1 MDFNFMMAQ
10 LEDEVELPVDETTYD
25 NEVVVPEEDPA
36 VQAAETAAEEEQI
49 ELYCQ
54 SIRALM
60 DEVYC
65 VNSTISR
72 YGETGARLAAR
83 LFPNA
88 PVEMLVAGQEGFKE
102 VLKKIWNFIRGLWN
116 KLIFFLARV
125 YMRIFRRDAAEEWE
139 KAYKEAYKAFNEAS
153 KHSSSAGMPSA
164 VIEVYDPKA
173 VQTYAKR
180 VQVRL
185 RFRFNVETALYQA
198 EALLKLL
205 KSDNKPN
212 DSILKDIAETR
223 TAVNQIH
230 EDTTN
235 TKSLNAEAL
244 HQLNKIRFTIN
255 VNTLQQLSNDLK
267 PLITVQESIRGW
279 KSYCNKITAVAKE
292 ITLEANKRSQ
302 ATGTDEE
309 VKVAREISKVSTEIV
324 SMLTATV
331 GSVGMVSSNA
341 DSILD
346 SYLKQIRAVAE
357 PLAKKYNQR
366 F

>member
-116 KLIFFLARV
+116 KLIFFSR
-125 YMRIFRRDAAEEWE
+125 
-139 KAYKEAYKAFNEAS
+139 
-153 KHSSSAGMPSA
+153 
-164 VIEVYDPKA
+164 
-173 VQTYAKR
+173 Q
-180 VQVRL
+180 
-185 RFRFNVETALYQA
+185 
-198 EALLKLL
+198 
-205 KSDNKPN
+205 
-212 DSILKDIAETR
+212 SIHAHLPT
-223 TAVNQIH
+223 
-230 EDTTN
+230 
-235 TKSLNAEAL
+235 
-244 HQLNKIRFTIN
+244 
-255 VNTLQQLSNDLK
+255 
-267 PLITVQESIRGW
+267 
-279 KSYCNKITAVAKE
+279 
-292 ITLEANKRSQ
+292 
-302 ATGTDEE
+302 
-309 VKVAREISKVSTEIV
+309 
-324 SMLTATV
+324 
-331 GSVGMVSSNA
+331 
-341 DSILD
+341 
-346 SYLKQIRAVAE
+346 
-357 PLAKKYNQR
+357 
-366 F
+366 